1 MKKILIVVLSLLAL
15 TAILRPVKRKITH
28 LNLPPTKYTVSFYSG
43 DELIKSIETA
53 GNEKITLP
61 TVSEKP
67 GYTFGGWYTDKD
79 VWTIS
84 FTEDSYLNT
93 PLTQDLSVY
102 AKWTKDAPATYTLTF
117 ISDGETYTTIQKTDG
132 SVLQEDD
139 FPTPDKAGLA
149 CFI

>member
-1 MKKILIVVLSLLAL
+1 MKKILIVVLSLFAL
-15 TAILRPVKRKITH
+15 TAIFTACKKENHTPQPT
-28 LNLPPTKYTVSFYSG
+28 PTKYTVSFYSD

-84 FTEDSYLNT
+84 FT
-93 PLTQDLSVY
+93 
-102 AKWTKDAPATYTLTF
+102 
-117 ISDGETYTTIQKTDG
+117 
-132 SVLQEDD
+132 
-139 FPTPDKAGLA
+139 
-149 CFI
+149 